1 MVATWP
7 ETLSV
12 GVAGTV
18 LLLVLLG
25 MLAELRVSQLN
36 EKEYRRRGAMDAP
49 DPVYAVMRWAYPCS
63 FVAMAIEGALSGAPL
78 GWPSH
83 VGLMVFIA
91 AKALK
96 IRAITAL
103 GPRWTY
109 RVLVLPG
116 APLVTSG
123 PYRFLRHPNYVAV
136 VGELIGMALMM
147 HAVVTGPLMT
157 LFFLELL
164 RRRIAAEERALG
176 LTTPDWDQVSVDRR

>member
-1 MVATWP
+1 MTTWP

-12 GVAGTV
+12 PVAGTV
-18 LLLVLLG
+18 ILFVLLG
-25 MLAELRVSQLN
+25 MLAELRISRLN
-36 EKEYRRRGAMDAP
+36 EKEYRRRGAIDAP

-63 FVAMAIEGALSGAPL
+63 FVAMAIEGALSDVPL
-78 GWPSH
+78 GWQSH
-83 VGLMVFIA
+83 VGWMVFFA

-96 IRAITAL
+96 IQAIIAL

-116 APLVTSG
+116 APLVTAG

-136 VGELIGMALMM
+136 VGELIGMGLMM

-164 RRRIAAEERALG
+164 RRRVAAEERALG
-176 LTTPDWDQVSVDRR
+176 LATPDRGTASGDRR